1 MKKIV
6 LSLIVLSTI
15 CTHPQ
20 KLFAISISDITQNP
34 TYQTI
39 KKETAPT
46 QEITKKAYNE
56 FSIAYKDAKTTV
68 KNTVLDEINSNSYL
82 KKFLYYLKVGFNA
95 IWNLIQS
102 GLSFLFG

>member
-1 MKKIV
+1 MKKII
-6 LSLIVLSTI
+6 LFLIILSTI
-15 CTHPQ
+15 CAQPQ
-20 KLFAISISDITQNP
+20 KLFAVSLSNITQNSA
-34 TYQTI
+34 YQII

-46 QEITKKAYNE
+46 QEISKKAYNE
-56 FSIAYKDAKTTV
+56 FSNAYADAKTTV